1 MKRCRA
7 VPAGLRANGDRLAQ
21 GTVRDEIVIVAAE
34 VGVELDE
41 ATRQNVVVVADLLK
55 VLLLHELLDRRV
67 NVFDCRK
74 LHVLAQHRLD
84 DLLRFEATVL
94 GDDRLQ
100 GGLQHFQLL
109 RRVDR
114 RQFGDVVLR
123 DAVQRVVGIAG
134 LTIGASR
141 YAQIKFV
148 YLRVDQ
154 VDVGVDL
161 VFVDWVLERE
171 RERRNFQLDASLNGT
186 PEKLE
191 HVHRETITYVA
202 IS

>member
-1 MKRCRA
+1 M
-7 VPAGLRANGDRLAQ
+7 
-21 GTVRDEIVIVAAE
+21 
-34 VGVELDE
+34 
-41 ATRQNVVVVADLLK
+41 
-55 VLLLHELLDRRV
+55 
-67 NVFDCRK
+67 
-74 LHVLAQHRLD
+74 
-84 DLLRFEATVL
+84 
-94 GDDRLQ
+94 
-100 GGLQHFQLL
+100 
-109 RRVDR
+109 
-114 RQFGDVVLR
+114 
-123 DAVQRVVGIAG
+123 QRVVGIAG

-171 RERRNFQLDASLNGT
+171 RRNFQLDASLNGT